1 MIRLIVLFIVPMILG
16 LLAELAISFAQTGYG
31 LSPANAA
38 LLGLFAVS
46 LGYGALRVRSK
57 YL

>member
-1 MIRLIVLFIVPMILG
+1 MIRLIVLFVVPVILG
-16 LLAELAISFAQTGYG
+16 LLADLAVGFVQTGYG

-46 LGYGALRVRSK
+46 LGYGALRIRSK

>member
-1 MIRLIVLFIVPMILG
+1 MIRLIVLFVVPMILG
-16 LLAELAISFAQTGYG
+16 LLADLAVGFVETGFG
-31 LSPANAA
+31 LSPADAV
-38 LLGLFAVS
+38 LTGLFAVS

>member
-1 MIRLIVLFIVPMILG
+1 MIRLIVLFIVPMILAQ
-16 LLAELAISFAQTGYG
+16 LADLAISFVETGFG

-38 LLGLFAVS
+38 LVGLFAVL
-46 LGYGALRVRSK
+46 LGYGALRIRSK

>member
-1 MIRLIVLFIVPMILG
+1 MIRLIVLFIVPMILAQ
-16 LLAELAISFAQTGYG
+16 LADLAISFVETGFG

-38 LLGLFAVS
+38 LIGLFAVS
-46 LGYGALRVRSK
+46 LGYGALRLRSK

>member
-1 MIRLIVLFIVPMILG
+1 MIRLIVLFVVPAILG
-16 LLAELAISFAQTGYG
+16 LLADLAISFAQTGYG

-46 LGYGALRVRSK
+46 LGYGALRIRSK

>member
-1 MIRLIVLFIVPMILG
+1 MIRLIVLFVVPVILG
-16 LLAELAISFAQTGYG
+16 LLADLAVGFVQTGYG
-31 LSPANAA
+31 LSPANAV
-38 LLGLFAVS
+38 LTGLFAVS

>member
-1 MIRLIVLFIVPMILG
+1 MILAQ
-16 LLAELAISFAQTGYG
+16 LADLAISFVETGFG

-38 LLGLFAVS
+38 LVGLFAVS
-46 LGYGALRVRSK
+46 LGYGALRLRSK